1 MSKWPHIAYRKKL
14 PFFFYNLQKIACR
27 YLQNYAH
34 RKKSKTYHQKETPCI
49 CISPAGNLKSF
60 EIFTTSI
67 CIRLSK
73 LHVSLSAG

>member
-1 MSKWPHIAYRKKL
+1 MSKWPHIAYGKKL

-49 CISPAGNLKSF
+49 FRDNAALNASDFVVYWEETCDTLCSTPLFG
-60 EIFTTSI
+60 
-67 CIRLSK
+67 R
-73 LHVSLSAG
+73 